1 LYLIKEFL
9 VFHNERKGRKMKR
22 IISIMAILCLLLA
35 QVAFAQPPSGPQA
48 KFVEPSNPI
57 EKLQRGFLNLADAVV
72 EVPGTMMRK
81 TDTDG
86 PFVGLT
92 WGMVQGVLHTV
103 KRAFTGAY
111 EIGTFLIPIPAEYG
125 PILKDPPFLS
135 KE

>member
-1 LYLIKEFL
+1 
-9 VFHNERKGRKMKR
+9 MKR
-22 IISIMAILCLLLA
+22 IISIMAVLCFLLS
-35 QVAFAQPPSGPQA
+35 QVAFAQPPSGPQG

-57 EKLQRGFLNLADAVV
+57 EKLQRGLLNLADAVV

-86 PFVGLT
+86 AAIGLT

-111 EIGTFLIPIPAEYG
+111 EVATFLVPIPAEYG
-125 PILKDPPFLS
+125 PILDDPPFLS
-135 KE
+135 TE